1 MNDKNKTEEQL
12 LNEIAALEKRVAE
25 LETAHDEYSRTEVA
39 NKHLDGEQHHSKQ
52 MLELILD
59 TIPQRVFWKDRSFS
73 YIGCNSSFAR
83 DAGLNDPIEIIG
95 KNDFDLPWKDVAPL
109 FRTDDREVMETDSPK
124 LNFEE
129 PQIAPNG
136 RILWVRTNKVPL
148 HDQNGNVIG
157 LLGTYQDI
165 TRLKQAEE
173 QLKYERNLLRTV
185 IDNIPDGIYVKD
197 LNCRKTLSNLADE
210 QTMGVQSEGD
220 GLEKDDFEL
229 FPRELAEVFIADDRS
244 VLQTGQPIVNQEE
257 YVIDKEGK
265 KHFLLTTKIP
275 FRNEQGQIIGL
286 IGIGRNITEH
296 RKIEEALRNEKA
308 LLDALMDHIP
318 DSIYFKDRQCRHI
331 RVNRKEM
338 QDLNIDDMNKII
350 GKTDVDLWGE
360 EFGRMTITNEQHLI
374 ESGEPIIG
382 QIECRQVKDGQVWT
396 STTKVPI
403 RDTAGQIIGLVG
415 ITRDISEFMK
425 TQQER
430 ERLIKELQDALA
442 DIKTLSGLVPIC
454 ANCKKIRDDK
464 GYWMQLEG
472 YLQEHSHAKFSHGVC
487 PDCMQKL
494 YPDFLRKKE
503 DRTST

>member
-1 MNDKNKTEEQL
+1 MNDENKTKEQL

-25 LETAHDEYSRTEVA
+25 LETAHAEYRRAEVA

-59 TIPQRVFWKDRSFS
+59 TIPQRVFWKNRNFS
-73 YIGCNSSFAR
+73 YIGCNSSFAK
-83 DAGLNDPIEIIG
+83 DAGLNDPIEIVG

-109 FRTDDREVMETDSPK
+109 FRADDREVMETDSPK

-210 QTMGVQSEGD
+210 QTMGVQSEADVLG
-220 GLEKDDFEL
+220 KDDYEF

-257 YVIDKEGK
+257 YIIDKEGK

-286 IGIGRNITEH
+286 IGISRNITEH

-382 QIECRQVKDGQVWT
+382 QIECRQVTDGQVWT

-415 ITRDISEFMK
+415 ITRDISELMK